1 MNHRDIRTVDIEV
14 AQSRHWDVVIVGGG
28 MGGAAA
34 AHKLTEL
41 GYEVLL
47 VEKGKADMR
56 PASSDAGAWE
66 AARRHGQWT
75 ERINSAM
82 DGRSS
87 NILPPLGCGVG
98 GSTLL
103 YAATLGRLDPIDFES
118 RCFPDG
124 RRGGWPL
131 SYSDMQP
138 YYLEAERL
146 FEVSGTPDPLQPAA
160 EYALSPPP
168 AMNESDRHLFGSM
181 RQTGLHPYRVHL
193 SMRYAEGCVECGG
206 HYCPLECKGDARNRL
221 VIPALR
227 SGRLSVL
234 ENSQVV
240 QLEAIGSRITKVVII
255 SGSVSRSLTADVYLL
270 AAGALAT
277 PVLLQ
282 NSTSRAWP
290 RGIGNETD
298 QVGRNLMFHA
308 SDLIAVWPRKKLSRG
323 GPRRSIALR
332 DFYVVE
338 GRKLGELQSM
348 GLTAGY
354 GDILTYLLL
363 RFEQS
368 RLRKLS
374 PLRHVLRIPA
384 FLGSMLLREATVFAT
399 IVEDFPYVDNRVLA
413 DGASESG
420 IRFEY
425 IIHEE
430 LRSRVLEMRR
440 RVRDALDDHR
450 VLQMTYDV
458 SLNLGH
464 PCGTCRMGLD
474 PQSSVVDQDCKV
486 HGTENLYI
494 VDGSVM
500 PTSGGTNPSLTIAA
514 NALRVADRIQAR
526 HAA

>member
-1 MNHRDIRTVDIEV
+1 MNAREIRTVDIQ
-14 AQSRHWDVVIVGGG
+14 AANSRHWDVVIAGGG

-34 AHKLTEL
+34 AYRLVEL

-47 VEKGKADMR
+47 VEKGEGGMR
-56 PASSDAGAWE
+56 PASPNSGLWAE
-66 AARRHGQWT
+66 ARRHGQWT
-75 ERINSAM
+75 ESITSVI
-82 DGRSS
+82 DGRPSDL
-87 NILPPLGCGVG
+87 LPVLGCGVG

-118 RCFPDG
+118 RSFPDG
-124 RRGGWPL
+124 RRGGW
-131 SYSDMQP
+131 SVTYADMQR

-168 AMNESDRHLFGSM
+168 AMNECDRHLFGAM
-181 RQTGLHPYRVHL
+181 QQTGLHPYRVHL
-193 SMRYAEGCVECGG
+193 SMRYVEGCVECGG

-227 SGRLSVL
+227 SRRLSVL
-234 ENSQVV
+234 EDCRVIE
-240 QLEAIGSRITKVVII
+240 LETIGARITSARVV
-255 SGSVSRSLTADVYLL
+255 SGAASAKLTADVFVL

-277 PVLLQ
+277 SVLLQ
-282 NSTSRAWP
+282 NSISAAWP
-290 RGIGNETD
+290 QGIGNSTD

-308 SDLIAVWPRKKLSRG
+308 SDLIAVWPRKKLSRN

-332 DFYVVE
+332 DFYVVD

-368 RLRKLS
+368 SLRRLK
-374 PLRHVLRIPA
+374 PLRHLLRIPA
-384 FLGSMLLREATVFAT
+384 FVGAKVLREATVFAT
-399 IVEDFPYVDNRVLA
+399 IVEDFPYADNRVLA
-413 DGASESG
+413 DSASESG

-425 IIHEE
+425 VIRDE

-440 RVRDALDDHR
+440 RVREALRNHR

-464 PCGTCRMGLD
+464 PCGTCRMGHD
-474 PQSSVVDQDCKV
+474 PESSVVDQDCKV

-514 NALRVADRIQAR
+514 NALRVADGIQAR